1 MILKDLYNSK
11 NLINYNNKSNKF
23 INNQLLFSITE
34 KNFERFFL
42 KKNIKKNIFL
52 EEKILKKHRK
62 LFLLSKN
69 KKQKQIKVQKSF
81 KIIHYYFKNL
91 SRFSSK
97 IWNFKKYSFNT
108 LKKYS
113 EKYTNFVIPQNCRQK
128 LSRNYYS
135 YLFSLFARSENNKY
149 KFSSKLYLKTFIG
162 KLQKNWIKSSPIYS
176 FFKHFKYFA
185 FNQKYLLFYYFESHW
200 NTVTY
205 KIKLRPFKRLIN
217 LFISNNKL
225 KTLKILKFYRRRVKA
240 KRSHKK
246 R

>member
-97 IWNFKKYSFNT
+97 I
-108 LKKYS
+108 
-113 EKYTNFVIPQNCRQK
+113 
-128 LSRNYYS
+128 
-135 YLFSLFARSENNKY
+135 
-149 KFSSKLYLKTFIG
+149 
-162 KLQKNWIKSSPIYS
+162 
-176 FFKHFKYFA
+176 
-185 FNQKYLLFYYFESHW
+185 
-200 NTVTY
+200 
-205 KIKLRPFKRLIN
+205 
-217 LFISNNKL
+217 
-225 KTLKILKFYRRRVKA
+225 
-240 KRSHKK
+240 
-246 R
+246 